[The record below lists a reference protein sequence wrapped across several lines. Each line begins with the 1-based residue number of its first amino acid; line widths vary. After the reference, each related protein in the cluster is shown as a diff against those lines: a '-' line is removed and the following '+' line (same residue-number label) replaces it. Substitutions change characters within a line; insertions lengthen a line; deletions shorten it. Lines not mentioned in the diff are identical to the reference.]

1 VTSEPAA
8 AGGLA
13 DERRVWIGRPA
24 AKLRPMPS
32 VEVEWLEGPAGAEPA
47 LELALTQAL
56 LAAVADGRRGPV
68 LRCYRPPPTVA
79 FGCRDSFLAGF
90 SRAAVAAERRGFAP
104 VIRGA
109 GGRAAAYDDG
119 CLVLDEIM
127 PSRHSMSGIRERFA
141 SEAAGQAQALRSLG
155 VDARV
160 GEVPGEYC
168 AGEFSVNARGRTKL
182 IGSAQRTVR
191 GAWLFSTVVVVRP
204 AGGLRAVLEDVY
216 AELGLQWEP
225 ATTGSV
231 ADEVPDVSIEDVQR
245 ALLGLYAPRYRLISG
260 SFGVPELAA
269 ARELLGRHRV
279 NV

>member
-1 VTSEPAA
+1 MRSEPAT
-8 AGGLA
+8 AG
-13 DERRVWIGRPA
+13 DERRAGSGVPVRSYG
-24 AKLRPMPS
+24 PMSS

-56 LAAVADGRRGPV
+56 LAAVAAGRRGP
-68 LRCYRPPPTVA
+68 LLWCYRPPPTVA
-79 FGCRDSFLAGF
+79 FGRRDSFLAGF
-90 SRAAVAAERRGFAP
+90 KRAAVAAQRRGYAP

-119 CLVLDEIM
+119 CLVVDEIM
-127 PSRHSMSGIRERFA
+127 PSRRSMSGIRERFA
-141 SEAAGQAQALRSLG
+141 AEAERQAQALRSLG

-168 AGEFSVNARGRTKL
+168 PGEFSVNARGRTKL

-204 AGGLRAVLEDVY
+204 AAGLRAVLEDVY
-216 AELGLQWEP
+216 AALGLDWDP

-245 ALLGLYAPRYRLISG
+245 ALLGPYAPRYRLIPG
-260 SFGVPELAA
+260 SFGVPELAG
-269 ARELLGRHRV
+269 ARELLNRHLV
-279 NV
+279 DV